1 MGFIIEGYLVKI
13 EYELTIN
20 YRDHESEYHNVF
32 YEKNI
37 PWNFEIMKSLDK
49 LGANFEVNTI
59 QRVLKLRL
67 IWENGYIRGF

>member
-1 MGFIIEGYLVKI
+1 MGFIIEGYLVKV
-13 EYELTIN
+13 EDGLTIN
-20 YRDHESEYHNVF
+20 YRDHESGYHNAF

-49 LGANFEVNTI
+49 LGANFEVNII

-67 IWENGYIRGF
+67 IWENGCIQGF